1 MSASLRSFY
10 PWIIYFSS
18 FDSFL
23 YFSIIAII
31 DTSLLLFVFT
41 ISLQNI
47 HPRDIF
53 PARCKNYVTTKR
65 KWNGVRRIIKMER
78 YPACRIFIS
87 KNKISKLLIKHQQ
100 EEKGK
105 KVFALAFETASG
117 DGGRGGGGG
126 KN

>member
-41 ISLQNI
+41 ISLQYI

-78 YPACRIFIS
+78 CACVQDFYF
-87 KNKISKLLIKHQQ
+87 
-100 EEKGK
+100 EKQNLETVDQTSTRGEGK
-105 KVFALAFETASG
+105 ESFCSCFRNS
-117 DGGRGGGGG
+117 
-126 KN
+126 